1 MISGYESRAQV
12 FPEYDDKTVFRSN
25 NLNERAHFLNDNQEL
40 NTIIWEANL
49 RRSVNEMRASSNS
62 PNKKSQSP

>member
-12 FPEYDDKTVFRSN
+12 FPQYDDTTIFRSN
-25 NLNERAHFLNDNQEL
+25 NLNERAHFMNDKQEL

-49 RRSVNEMRASSNS
+49 RRSVNEIRQSSNS
-62 PNKKSQSP
+62 PTKKS

>member
-40 NTIIWEANL
+40 NTIIWETNL
-49 RRSVNEMRASSNS
+49 RRNES